1 MNLQKCAVIG
11 CGAVGATTAYT
22 LLGSGLFSELVL
34 LDIDQKK
41 AEGEAMDIAHGVPFV
56 RPVNVYAGDYPD
68 LADAGLVII
77 TAGAAQSPGETRIDL
92 VRKNVKIF
100 RSIVPQIV
108 RCNRDAILLVVA
120 NPVDILTYVTLKLS
134 GFPASRVIGSGTV
147 LDTARFKYLLGEH
160 LEVDPR
166 NIHAFIIG
174 EHGDTSC
181 RVELGQRVGHR
192 PRGFLQG
199 VRQVRRHGGAARHLR
214 GGQEQRLP
222 DHRAQGRDQL
232 RDRQKRCGGSRRRS
246 CGTRT
251 RCCRFGLADG
261 HYGLHDLLPRPVG
274 DRRQGGDQADP

>member
-1 MNLQKCAVIG
+1 
-11 CGAVGATTAYT
+11 
-22 LLGSGLFSELVL
+22 
-34 LDIDQKK
+34 
-41 AEGEAMDIAHGVPFV
+41 MDIAHGVPFV

-77 TAGAAQSPGETRIDL
+77 TAGAAQAPGETRIDL

-174 EHGDTSC
+174 EHGDT
-181 RVELGQRVGHR
+181 ELPVWSSANVSGIDLVDFCKVCGKCADMAGLHGIYEEVKNSAYRIIERKGATNYAIAKA
-192 PRGFLQG
+192 
-199 VRQVRRHGGAARHLR
+199 VRRIAEAIVRD
-214 GGQEQRLP
+214 ENSVLP
-222 DHRAQGRDQL
+222 V
-232 RDRQKRCGGSRRRS
+232 S
-246 CGTRT
+246 
-251 RCCRFGLADG
+251 GLADG
-261 HYGLHDLLPRPVG
+261 HYGLHDLCLGLPAIVG
-274 DRRQGGDQADP
+274 REGIKQILDFPLDEAEHRALEASAAALSDVLAEIEPN

>member
-77 TAGAAQSPGETRIDL
+77 TAGAAQAPGETRIDL

-134 GFPASRVIGSGTV
+134 GFPASRAENVNYS
-147 LDTARFKYLLGEH
+147 
-160 LEVDPR
+160 
-166 NIHAFIIG
+166 
-174 EHGDTSC
+174 
-181 RVELGQRVGHR
+181 
-192 PRGFLQG
+192 
-199 VRQVRRHGGAARHLR
+199 
-214 GGQEQRLP
+214 
-222 DHRAQGRDQL
+222 
-232 RDRQKRCGGSRRRS
+232 
-246 CGTRT
+246 
-251 RCCRFGLADG
+251 
-261 HYGLHDLLPRPVG
+261 
-274 DRRQGGDQADP
+274 